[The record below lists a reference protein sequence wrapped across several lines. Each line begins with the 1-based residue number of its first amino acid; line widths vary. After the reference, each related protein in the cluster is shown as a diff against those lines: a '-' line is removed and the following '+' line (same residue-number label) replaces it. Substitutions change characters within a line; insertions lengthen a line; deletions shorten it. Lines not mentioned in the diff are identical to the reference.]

1 MIPTFALDP
10 TAMSRSLQ
18 TKPDRPAKAP
28 PVELQKLSQGVHI
41 SYGYRTAPDSKAP
54 SVVLIFGFMDG
65 PLRLL
70 GKYISNYRK
79 RWPSTDIILVE
90 STTGFIW
97 SSEKTRAEALQ
108 PLVKYL
114 ISTVYGQQQTL
125 ASGILCHALSNGGA
139 FQLMTLSRVLHSMLP
154 SESPNF
160 RSGMLR
166 LATIID
172 SAPGAGEFAS
182 LLTTLGT
189 NFQSPTVKALL
200 PIPVSVIYAGTVMQR
215 VALNQGNLF
224 VLVHQYLE
232 REELLPLADVEAP
245 RTYIYST
252 EDHMVPFSSVEAH
265 LAKLNATSRPFNVA
279 AEKFSGSAHV
289 SHERRDPGRY
299 WNAIWAAWERSC
311 PIRARL

>member
-1 MIPTFALDP
+1 PPTLALDL
-10 TAMSRSLQ
+10 TAMSRSLR
-18 TKPDRPAKAP
+18 TKPDRPAEAP

-41 SYGYRTAPDSKAP
+41 SYGDRTAPDSKAP
-54 SVVLIFGFMDG
+54 RVVLIFGFMDA

-70 GKYISNYRK
+70 GKYVSNYRK
-79 RWPSTDIILVE
+79 RWPSADIVLVE
-90 STTGFIW
+90 STTSFIW
-97 SSEKTRAEALQ
+97 SSDKTRAEALQ
-108 PLVKYL
+108 LLAKYL
-114 ISTVYGQQQTL
+114 ISTVYDQEQTL
-125 ASGILCHALSNGGA
+125 ASGILLHALSNGGS
-139 FQLMTLSRVLHSMLP
+139 FQLMTLSRVLHSMLS

-172 SAPGAGEFAS
+172 SAPGAGEFSS

-200 PIPVSVIYAGTVMQR
+200 PIPVSVIYAGALMQR
-215 VALNQGNLF
+215 VARNQGNLF
-224 VLVHQYLE
+224 VLVHRYLE
-232 REELLPLADVEAP
+232 REDLLPLADVEAP

-252 EDHMVPFSSVEAH
+252 EDQMVPFSSVEGH
-265 LAKLNATSRPFNVA
+265 LAKLNASGRPFNVA

-289 SHERRDPGRY
+289 SHERQDPGRY
-299 WNAIWAAWERSC
+299 WNAVWAAWERSG